1 MRDKARD
8 AEKRVAEM
16 ERRMEAERR
25 KRSSDQLGGVG
36 GVGDEL
42 LGRRGLRAP
51 TQRDAG
57 AIGGDANPPRFAA
70 PPGFV
75 AFESLGSK
83 PFADGERRAAPIGPP
98 GGTPAVAKALA
109 RDGGAPDAPDAGAP
123 FGGGALFGLGG
134 GLLGGLGNGTWS
146 GDGDTWR

>member
-1 MRDKARD
+1 
-8 AEKRVAEM
+8 M
-16 ERRMEAERR
+16 ERLEAERR
-25 KRSSDQLGGVG
+25 KRSSDPFGGEEVSS
-36 GVGDEL
+36 DERL
-42 LGRRGLRAP
+42 NRRGLRAP

-57 AIGGDANPPRFAA
+57 AIGGDANPPRFANP
-70 PPGFV
+70 PPGFA
-75 AFESLGSK
+75 AFERPK

>member
-1 MRDKARD
+1 
-8 AEKRVAEM
+8 M

-25 KRSSDQLGGVG
+25 KRSDQLGGVG
-36 GVGDEL
+36 PPDEL

-70 PPGFV
+70 PPGFA
-75 AFESLGSK
+75 AFERPK